1 MKSRVIAGVRYKDK
15 KRQKKERVRV
25 TEKEGK
31 QGVKREKRTF
41 KEMSDLGI

>member
-1 MKSRVIAGVRYKDK
+1 VKSRAIADVRYKDK

-31 QGVKREKRTF
+31 KGVKREKRTF
-41 KEMSDLGI
+41 KEMSYLGI